1 MLALMPIPDL
11 LHPAAL
17 APDAIRPLH
26 VDEYMRLSEMGAFD
40 DQKVELLGGVVV
52 AVMSQGEDHVDHV
65 TLLTRYLARR
75 LRDEFLV
82 APQCTFRLSDYS
94 APEPDFVIVT
104 AESFRTKP
112 KKAVW
117 MVEVSTTSQRKDLG
131 LKAALYAEA
140 GIPEYWVI
148 DTEVHTVHIHRDPSP
163 DGYRSIT
170 MHAGVAPQIMPTLA
184 FTLDDLL
191 AMRLS

>member
-52 AVMSQGEDHVDHV
+52 AMMSQGDDHVDYV
-65 TLLTRYLARR
+65 LMINRYLTRR

-82 APQCTFRLSDYS
+82 APQCTFRMSDYS
-94 APEPDFVIVT
+94 APEPDFVVIT
-104 AESFRTKP
+104 AESRHRKP
-112 KKAVW
+112 KHAVW
-117 MVEVSTTSQRKDLG
+117 MIEISTTSQRKDLG

-148 DTEVHTVHIHRDPSP
+148 DTEVRTVHVHRDPSP
-163 DGYRSIT
+163 EGYRSIT
-170 MHAGVAPQIMPTLA
+170 KHGDHERLAPQIMPELV
-184 FTLDDLL
+184 FTLTELL
-191 AMRLS
+191 A